1 MKGDSMNK
9 ERVEQFKQDAESWAE
24 AILVRVIALPTP
36 LTAVVT
42 VSVPAL
48 AWLAGFLMG
57 RP

>member
-1 MKGDSMNK
+1 MNK